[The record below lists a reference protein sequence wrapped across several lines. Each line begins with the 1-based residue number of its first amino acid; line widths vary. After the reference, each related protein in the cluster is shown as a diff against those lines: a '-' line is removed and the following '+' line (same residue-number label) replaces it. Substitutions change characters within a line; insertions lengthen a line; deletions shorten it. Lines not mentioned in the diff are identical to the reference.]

1 MIADPVKS
9 AIVILAWLLALSV
22 ALSAM
27 YLAIRALLFLIQLA
41 HEALGL

>member
-1 MIADPVKS
+1 MIGDLVKS